1 MRGHLRRRGSAW
13 ELRAYAGRDP
23 VTGWDVYRTRSFK
36 GGRRDAEDA
45 LAKFVQEVAGS
56 HSTRDATVGDLVDK
70 WFELA
75 KQDLSPSTVVGYT
88 ACIRRYVTPA
98 LGDVPLDRLK
108 VAQLDHLYAELRSGG
123 GQARRPLATATVR
136 QVHAIVR
143 RALQQGVKWG
153 WLDTNPAVLATPPRV
168 RNRVIE
174 PAQPVDVVRL
184 IVDAKE
190 QDPDLGTFLHMAATT
205 GARRGELCGLHWDA
219 VDLETGTM
227 TVARSVVDGPHG
239 ELIEKDT
246 KTHSVRR
253 VALDPS
259 SVEELL
265 AHRERC
271 TARLKLCS
279 ADMDPSAYV
288 FSRTVDGSKPW
299 PPNDVTHAFIQ
310 LRDRL
315 GLRTVRL
322 HDLRHFAA
330 TRLLGA
336 GIPVRTV
343 SGRLGHANAAT
354 TLGVYAHFL
363 AESDREAA
371 NTLGE
376 LLNLSDASREAS

>member
-1 MRGHLRRRGSAW
+1 MKGHLRKRGNAW

-23 VTGWDVYRTRSFK
+23 VTGREVYRTATFR
-36 GGRRDAEDA
+36 GGKRDAEDA
-45 LAKFVQEVAGS
+45 LARFVQEVAGG
-56 HSTRDATVGDLVDK
+56 HSSRDATVGDLVAK

-75 KQDLSPSTVVGYT
+75 KQDLSPSTVLGYE
-88 ACIRRYVTPA
+88 ACIRRYISPA
-98 LGDVPLDRLK
+98 LGEVPLHRLR
-108 VAQLDHLYAELRSGG
+108 VAQLDQLYAELRSRG
-123 GQARRPLATATVR
+123 GQARRPLSTATVR
-136 QVHAIVR
+136 QVHAILR

-153 WLDTNPAVLATPPRV
+153 WIDSNPAALATPPRI

-174 PAQPVDVVRL
+174 PPEPADVVRL
-184 IVDAKE
+184 VRAARE
-190 QDPDLGTFLHMAATT
+190 EDPDFGTFLHLAATT

-219 VDLETGTM
+219 LDLVQGTM
-227 TVARSVVDGPHG
+227 TIARSIVDGPHFT
-239 ELIEKDT
+239 LVEKDT

-259 SVEELL
+259 SVEALVT
-265 AHRERC
+265 HRERC

-279 ADMDPSAYV
+279 AELMSSSYV
-288 FSRTVDGSKPW
+288 FSRAVDGSRPW
-299 PPNDVTHAFIQ
+299 PPNDVTHAFIA
-310 LRDRL
+310 LRNLL
-315 GLRTVRL
+315 GLPTVRL

-371 NTLGE
+371 NALGD
-376 LLNLSDASREAS
+376 LLDLSSADGLS

>member
-1 MRGHLRRRGSAW
+1 MRGHLRRRGEIW

-23 VTGWDVYRTRSFK
+23 VSGRKRYRTRSFR
-36 GGRRDAEDA
+36 GGRREAEDA
-45 LAKFVQEVAGS
+45 LARFVQEVTGDHTS
-56 HSTRDATVGDLVDK
+56 RDATVGDLVEK

-75 KQDLSPSTVVGYT
+75 KADLSPSTVVGYE
-88 ACIRRYVTPA
+88 ACIRRYIDPA

-108 VAQLDHLYAELRSGG
+108 VAQLDNHYAELRRGG

-136 QVHAIVR
+136 QVHAILR

-153 WLDTNPAVLATPPRV
+153 WIASNPAALATPPRI
-168 RNRVIE
+168 RSRAIE
-174 PAQPVDVVRL
+174 APDPADVVRL
-184 IVDAKE
+184 IEGAREV
-190 QDPDLGTFLHMAATT
+190 DPDFGTFLHVAATT

-219 VDLETGTM
+219 VDLELGTL
-227 TVARSVVDGPHG
+227 TIARSIVDGPNFT
-239 ELIEKDT
+239 LVEKDT

-259 SVEELL
+259 SVGALR

-271 TARLKLCS
+271 EARLRLCG
-279 ADMDPSAYV
+279 AELQRSAYV
-288 FSRTVDGSKPW
+288 FSRAVDGSRPW
-299 PPNDVTHAFIQ
+299 PPNDVTHAFIA
-310 LRDRL
+310 LRNRL
-315 GLRTVRL
+315 GLTTVRL

-363 AESDREAA
+363 VESDREAA
-371 NTLGE
+371 NALGDLLE
-376 LLNLSDASREAS
+376 LSGRKETS